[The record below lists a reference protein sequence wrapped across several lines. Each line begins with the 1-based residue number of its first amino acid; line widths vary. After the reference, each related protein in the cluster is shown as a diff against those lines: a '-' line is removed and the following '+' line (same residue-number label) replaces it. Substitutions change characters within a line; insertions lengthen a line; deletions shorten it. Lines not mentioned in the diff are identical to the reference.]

1 MSFKLNDAACSF
13 CKLLFSFIKMHFRF
27 MFLHSV
33 IAHYL
38 LSLSS
43 IEWMYNLLFPSIHL
57 VKGILVA
64 SLFWQLVIRL
74 LWWFMCKCLAI
85 SVQLSF
91 WVLAHFLSDFFFVLS
106 YRSFLHI
113 LEINSFSDRWFSNI
127 FSCSVDDFFTPVAVS
142 FATRN
147 SLLCTHTCLF
157 CLLLTA
163 LLVFYVQ
170 KDHCQNQCQRSFS
183 LMCCSRSSTFSGLM
197 WKSLI
202 HFELTLVYGIRW
214 GLISF
219 HFFLLVCG

>member
-1 MSFKLNDAACSF
+1 MDVQP
-13 CKLLFSFIKMHFRF
+13 FIP
-27 MFLHSV
+27 LHSPSEG
-33 IAHYL
+33 HFGC
-38 LSLSS
+38 
-43 IEWMYNLLFPSIHL
+43 FP
-57 VKGILVA
+57 
-64 SLFWQLVIRL
+64 F
-74 LWWFMCKCLAI
+74 LAI
-85 SVQLSF
+85 SNKAAMMIHVQVFGHKCSTK
-91 WVLAHFLSDFFFVLS
+91 FLSPCPFFYQIFFFVLS

-147 SLLCTHTCLF
+147 SLLCTYTCLF